1 MHRVSMGLRLQIR
14 EHEAYL
20 VFNEPISCQAPVI
33 SRSSQI
39 ITAVRLRQSAV
50 GFKFRNGI
58 LKESSWRQHKRVLR
72 FVQER
77 DLVAF
82 YPTTTAVTVKS
93 QEAITSLSL
102 AFH

>member
-33 SRSSQI
+33 SRLGQI
-39 ITAVRLRQSAV
+39 ITAVRLIQSAV

-58 LKESSWRQHKRVLR
+58 LKESSWRKHKRVL
-72 FVQER
+72 
-77 DLVAF
+77 
-82 YPTTTAVTVKS
+82 
-93 QEAITSLSL
+93 
-102 AFH
+102 